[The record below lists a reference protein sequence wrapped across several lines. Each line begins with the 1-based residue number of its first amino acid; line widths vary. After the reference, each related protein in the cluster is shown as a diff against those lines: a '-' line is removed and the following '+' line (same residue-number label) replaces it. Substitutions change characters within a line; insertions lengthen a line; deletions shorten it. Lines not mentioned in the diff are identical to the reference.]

1 MVKKILIPT
10 DGSDYGKTAIDYG
23 IYIAQKLDATLKGL
37 NVIDIRLIQGPVI
50 TDISGSIGIPA
61 CQEYFPML
69 EKGLEERADLILKAF
84 EERCLQAN
92 IVPETKK
99 IVGIIDE
106 MIIEEGKSAD
116 WILLARKGEHFHLAK
131 GGLLGTTAESVVRNS
146 GKPVMVTPQNFKEI
160 ESIGLAY
167 DGSPPAENAL
177 KLAVFLSEKVAWP
190 LTIIIVSD
198 DQNHAAK
205 LTKKLE
211 AYLEPFQ
218 ADTEIVVLRGKEN
231 KELVKFMQ
239 EGSIELMVM
248 GAYGNNRLREL
259 LLGSTTSCIIRNSP
273 IPVLL
278 TR

>member
-23 IYIAQKLDATLKGL
+23 IYMATRLGASLIGL
-37 NVIDIRLIQGPVI
+37 NVIDVRLIQGPVI

-69 EKGLEERADLILKAF
+69 EKGLEERADVILKAF
-84 EERCLQAN
+84 KDRCEEAN
-92 IVPETKK
+92 ILPEVKK
-99 IVGIIDE
+99 TVGIIDE
-106 MIIEEGKSAD
+106 VIIEEGKATD
-116 WILLARKGEHFHLAK
+116 WILLARRGEHFHLAK
-131 GGLLGTTAESVVRNS
+131 GGLLGSTAESVVRNA
-146 GKPVMVTPQNFKEI
+146 GKPVMVTPQSFKEI

-167 DGSPPAENAL
+167 DGSPSANNAL

-190 LTIIIVSD
+190 ISIVMITD
-198 DQNHAAK
+198 DQKHAAK

-211 AYLEPFQ
+211 DYLEPFQ
-218 ADTEIVVLRGKEN
+218 VNSEIIVLGGKEN
-231 KELVKFMQ
+231 KELIKFMQ

-259 LLGSTTSCIIRNSP
+259 LLGSTTSCIIKNSP

>member
-23 IYIAQKLDATLKGL
+23 IYMAKKLNATLKGL

-69 EKGLEERADLILKAF
+69 EKGLEERADVILKAF
-84 EERCLQAN
+84 QDMCAKAD
-92 IVPETKK
+92 IVPEVKK
-99 IVGIIDE
+99 AVGIIDE
-106 MIIEEGKSAD
+106 MIIEEGKTTD

-131 GGLLGTTAESVVRNS
+131 GGLLGSTAESVVRNS
-146 GKPVMVTPQNFKEI
+146 GKPVMVTPQSYMDI

-167 DGSPPAENAL
+167 DGSPPANNAL
-177 KLAVFLSEKVAWP
+177 KLAVFLSEKVGWP
-190 LTIIIVSD
+190 MSIVIISD

-211 AYLEPFQ
+211 DYLEPFQ
-218 ADTEIVVLRGKEN
+218 LDSTIIVLGGKEN
-231 KELVKFMQ
+231 KELIKFMK

-248 GAYGNNRLREL
+248 GAYGNNRFREL

-273 IPVLL
+273 VPVLL

>member
-10 DGSDYGKTAIDYG
+10 DGSDYGRTAIDYG
-23 IYIAQKLDATLKGL
+23 IYMAKKLNAVLKGL

-69 EKGLEERADLILKAF
+69 EKGLEERADVVLNAF
-84 EERCLQAN
+84 KERCEEAN
-92 IVPETKK
+92 ISPEIKK
-99 IVGIIDE
+99 AVGIIDE
-106 MIIEEGKSAD
+106 MIIEEGKSTD

-131 GGLLGTTAESVVRNS
+131 GGLLGSTAESVVRNS
-146 GKPVMVTPQNFKEI
+146 GKPVMVTPQTYQDI

-167 DGSPPAENAL
+167 DGSLPAENAL
-177 KLAVFLSEKVAWP
+177 KLAIFLSESVAWP
-190 LTIIIVSD
+190 LSILIVSD
-198 DQNHAAK
+198 DQNYSDK
-205 LTKKLE
+205 LMKKLE
-211 AYLEPFQ
+211 ARLEPHQ
-218 ADTEIVVLRGKEN
+218 VDSDIIVLSGKEN
-231 KELVKFMQ
+231 KALISFMQ

-259 LLGSTTSCIIRNSP
+259 LLGSTTSCIIKNSP

>member
-10 DGSDYGKTAIDYG
+10 DGSEYGKTAIDYG
-23 IYIAQKLDATLKGL
+23 IYMAQKLQAGL
-37 NVIDIRLIQGPVI
+37 IGIHVIDIRLIQGPVI

-69 EKGLEERADLILKAF
+69 EKGLEERADVILKAF
-84 EERCLQAN
+84 KDRCEKAN
-92 IVPETKK
+92 VVPETQKC
-99 IVGIIDE
+99 VGIIDE
-106 MIIEEGKSAD
+106 VIIEEGKSSD
-116 WILLARKGEHFHLAK
+116 WILLARRGEHFHLSK
-131 GGLLGTTAESVVRNS
+131 GGLLGSTAESVVRNA
-146 GKPVMVTPQNFKEI
+146 GKPVMVTPQTFTEI

-167 DGSPPAENAL
+167 DGSPPADNAL

-190 LTIIIVSD
+190 MSIIMVSG
-198 DQNHAAK
+198 DQKHTAK

-211 AYLEPFQ
+211 TYLEPFPID
-218 ADTEIVVLRGKEN
+218 AEIIILQGREN

-239 EGSIELMVM
+239 DGSIELMVM

-273 IPVLL
+273 IPILL

>member
-1 MVKKILIPT
+1 MVKTILIPT
-10 DGSDYGKTAIDYG
+10 DGSEYGETAIKYG
-23 IYIAQKLDATLKGL
+23 IYMAHKLGATLRGL

-69 EKGLEERADLILKAF
+69 EKGLEEQADIILKTFQDMCAK
-84 EERCLQAN
+84 AN

-99 IVGIIDE
+99 AVGIIDE
-106 MIIEEGKSAD
+106 MIIEQGKSTD

-131 GGLLGTTAESVVRNS
+131 GGLLGSTAESVVRNS
-146 GKPVMVTPQNFKEI
+146 GKPVMVTPQNFQEI

-167 DGSPPAENAL
+167 DGSAPADNAL

-190 LTIIIVSD
+190 MSIVIVSD
-198 DQNHAAK
+198 DHKQADK

-218 ADTEIVVLRGKEN
+218 VDSEIIVLGGKEN
-231 KELVKFMQ
+231 KELIKFMQ
-239 EGSIELMVM
+239 EGSIEMMVM

-259 LLGSTTSCIIRNSP
+259 LLGSTTSCIIKNSP